1 MSTYPVRS
9 TTTGI
14 RDPSPLSMYNT
25 VSSTITRVALWPKP
39 SMLNEVISLP
49 SRLAMHVLM
58 LMHTH
63 SFSGSSS
70 LVTGFRYEYTI
81 EPLIEGGK

>member
-25 VSSTITRVALWPKP
+25 VSSTITRVVAKTFDVKR
-39 SMLNEVISLP
+39 SYI
-49 SRLAMHVLM
+49 
-58 LMHTH
+58 
-63 SFSGSSS
+63 
-70 LVTGFRYEYTI
+70 VTITVSDARFDVDAYT
-81 EPLIEGGK
+81 LIQWK